1 MKVFSI
7 VRRKNIYEKINIYVK
22 KNIYIY
28 AHGLPGGSVVKNLLA
43 NAGRCKF
50 DPWFR
55 KMSWRRKW

>member
-28 AHGLPGGSVVKNLLA
+28 TPMDFLVAQ
-43 NAGRCKF
+43 
-50 DPWFR
+50 W
-55 KMSWRRKW
+55 